1 LKSRRKKNYLDLNN
15 STEIKLKKTKKLRF
29 SKSLIMEDKIE
40 KKNQLLKGKIK
51 KIIKK

>member
-40 KKNQLLKGKIK
+40 KKKSVVEG
-51 KIIKK
+51 